1 MNKITVILSVN
12 DELFLLESEFELTDE
27 QKEYL

>member
-1 MNKITVILSVN
+1 MNKTTVILSVN

>member
-1 MNKITVILSVN
+1 MNKTTVILSVN
-12 DELFLLESEFELTDE
+12 DELFLLESEFELTDK